1 MDNFVASLDMSAY
14 QRRKGA
20 VGEREAAQELCDSV
34 GLIVTRQARN
44 GIDGGADV
52 AGDGIIVEVKR
63 REGGLVIENWLQ
75 QAERSRVRPID
86 VPIVLARADN
96 CAWIVSV
103 RLADVNDFVEV
114 IKAHR
119 IQREG

>member
-1 MDNFVASLDMSAY
+1 MSAY

-63 REGGLVIENWLQ
+63 RDGRGLIIETWLQ

-86 VPIVLARADN
+86 VPIVMARADN
-96 CAWIVSV
+96 CAWIVSL
-103 RLADVNDFVEV
+103 RLADLGDFVQV
-114 IKAHR
+114 IEEHR
-119 IQREG
+119 KMRE

>member
-1 MDNFVASLDMSAY
+1 MDNFVASFDMSTY

-63 REGGLVIENWLQ
+63 RDGGLIVETWLQ

-86 VPIVLARADN
+86 VPIVMARADN
-96 CAWIVSV
+96 CAWIVSL
-103 RLADVNDFVEV
+103 RLADLGDFVQV
-114 IKAHR
+114 IEQHR
-119 IQREG
+119 KQRA

>member
-1 MDNFVASLDMSAY
+1 MGAY

-20 VGEREAAQELCDSV
+20 CGEREAAQELCDSV
-34 GLIVTRQARN
+34 GLIVSRQARN

-63 REGGLVIENWLQ
+63 RDGGLIVETWLQ
-75 QAERSRVRPID
+75 QAERSRVRPVD

-103 RLADVNDFVEV
+103 RLADLGDLVEV
-114 IKAHR
+114 IGAHR
-119 IQREG
+119 AQREQ

>member
-1 MDNFVASLDMSAY
+1 MSAS

-20 VGEREAAQELCDSV
+20 VGEREAATELCEAV

-44 GIDGGADV
+44 GVDGGADV
-52 AGDGIIVEVKR
+52 AGDGITVEVKR
-63 REGGLVIENWLQ
+63 RDGGLIVETWMQ

-86 VPIVLARADN
+86 VPVVLARADA

-103 RLADVNDFVEV
+103 RLADLSDLVEV
-114 IKAHR
+114 IGQHR
-119 IQREG
+119 KQRE